1 MSLTQKLLLWYN
13 ENKRSFLWRESQDPY
28 KVWLSEIILQQ
39 TRTEQGLPY
48 FKRFL
53 NAYPRLVDLALAS
66 EDEVLKLWQG
76 LGYYS
81 RARNLHFTAQFIHN
95 KLGGIFPDT
104 FESLIELKG
113 VGDYTASAIASICF
127 GIPQAVVDGNVY
139 RFLSRYFGIET
150 PINSTIAHKIFKKK
164 AMSMIGESHP
174 GTFNQAMMEFGSL
187 HCTPK
192 KPKCST
198 CPFSK
203 NCVAL
208 NQNKIS
214 SLPVKTSRIKI
225 KKRYFNYLVISN
237 YQDYYVFEKR
247 LNKDIW
253 QNLYQFPLLESAK
266 VLKSEKTLVAHPN
279 FPKKFNTINKTIK
292 LLNSSP
298 VIHKLSHQIL
308 EVNFW
313 QIKTKMKINNSVP
326 KESIYQFAVPVV
338 IDDFLK
344 KFF

>member
-1 MSLTQKLLLWYN
+1 LTQKLLLWYSK
-13 ENKRSFLWRESQDPY
+13 NKRSFLWRESQDPY
-28 KVWLSEIILQQ
+28 KVWLSEVILQQ

-53 NAYPRLVDLALAS
+53 NAYPRLGDLALAK

-95 KLGGIFPDT
+95 KLGGIFPNT
-104 FESLIELKG
+104 FESLIKLKG

-150 PINSTIAHKIFKKK
+150 PINSTSGHKIFKKK
-164 AMSMIGESHP
+164 AMNMMGHSHP
-174 GTFNQAMMEFGSL
+174 GTFNQAMMEFGSI

-192 KPKCST
+192 RPKCPS

-203 NCVAL
+203 NCAAL

-214 SLPVKTSRIKI
+214 TLPVKTSRTKI
-225 KKRYFNYLVISN
+225 KKRYFNYLVVSDH
-237 YQDYYVFEKR
+237 QDHYVFEKR
-247 LNKDIW
+247 LNKGIW
-253 QNLYQFPLLESAK
+253 QNLYQFPLLESTK
-266 VLKSEKTLVAHPN
+266 GIKSKNTLIAHPN
-279 FPKKFNTINKTIK
+279 FPEKFSTINKTIK
-292 LLNSSP
+292 LLNSKP
-298 VIHKLSHQIL
+298 VTHKLTHQIL

-313 QIKTKMKINNSVP
+313 QIKTNMKLNNCVS
-326 KESIYQFAVPVV
+326 KESIDRFAVPVV

>member
-1 MSLTQKLLLWYN
+1 
-13 ENKRSFLWRESQDPY
+13 
-28 KVWLSEIILQQ
+28 
-39 TRTEQGLPY
+39 
-48 FKRFL
+48 
-53 NAYPRLVDLALAS
+53 VDLALAS

-237 YQDYYVFEKR
+237 YQDYYVFEK
-247 LNKDIW
+247 
-253 QNLYQFPLLESAK
+253 
-266 VLKSEKTLVAHPN
+266 TLVAHPN

>member
-1 MSLTQKLLLWYN
+1 MTQKLLLWYSK
-13 ENKRSFLWRESQDPY
+13 NKRSFLWRESQDPY
-28 KVWLSEIILQQ
+28 KVWLSEVILQQ

-53 NAYPRLVDLALAS
+53 NAYPRLGDLALAK

-95 KLGGIFPDT
+95 KLGGIFPNT
-104 FESLIELKG
+104 FESLIKLKG

-150 PINSTIAHKIFKKK
+150 PINSTSGHKIFKKK
-164 AMSMIGESHP
+164 AMNMMGHSHP
-174 GTFNQAMMEFGSL
+174 GTFNQAMMEFGSI

-192 KPKCST
+192 RPKCPS

-203 NCVAL
+203 NCAAL

-214 SLPVKTSRIKI
+214 TLPVKTSRTKI
-225 KKRYFNYLVISN
+225 KKRYFNYLVVSDH
-237 YQDYYVFEKR
+237 QDHYVFEKR
-247 LNKDIW
+247 LNKGIW
-253 QNLYQFPLLESAK
+253 QNLYQFPLLESTK
-266 VLKSEKTLVAHPN
+266 GIKSKNTLIAHPN
-279 FPKKFNTINKTIK
+279 FPEKFSTINKTIK
-292 LLNSSP
+292 LLNSKP
-298 VIHKLSHQIL
+298 VTHKLTHQIL

-313 QIKTKMKINNSVP
+313 QIKTNMKLNNCVS
-326 KESIYQFAVPVV
+326 KESIDRFAVPVV